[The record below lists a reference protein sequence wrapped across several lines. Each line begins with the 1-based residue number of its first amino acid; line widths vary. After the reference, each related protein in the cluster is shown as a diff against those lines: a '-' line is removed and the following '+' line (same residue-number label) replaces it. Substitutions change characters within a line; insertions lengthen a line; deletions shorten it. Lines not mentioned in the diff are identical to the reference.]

1 MPLRLFL
8 CHFYEPN
15 LIAIQHF
22 ATAQGTV
29 LLPRLLQWDKVRGD
43 VNPVRHDKKGTAFF
57 IVANSVITKTNGID
71 L

>member
-43 VNPVRHDKKGTAFF
+43 VNPLRHDKKGTAF
-57 IVANSVITKTNGID
+57 VS
-71 L
+71 

>member
-15 LIAIQHF
+15 LIAIQRF
-22 ATAQGTV
+22 VAAQGTV
-29 LLPRLLQWDKVRGD
+29 LLPRLLQWGKVRGD
-43 VNPVRHDKKGTAFF
+43 VNPLRHDKKGTAFF
-57 IVANSVITKTNGID
+57 IVANSIITKTNGID